1 MLKHIFY
8 TAREKK
14 KHIYC
19 YLQNKT
25 MITKSRLAIE
35 LSKLNVFREAN
46 IKLEQYPTDSEIA
59 ASVLWQSYM
68 QGELQNNVVADLG
81 CGTGILGIG
90 ALLLGAKQV
99 YFVDVDK
106 EALLVLKENLKRLDI
121 EKKQYT
127 IQHKDILQFKS
138 TKKIDV
144 IIQNPPFG
152 TRNKHIDKLFLEKA
166 MSLANIIYSF
176 HKLTSKQFIS
186 ALCKDHN
193 FSIKEIMEFDFPLKY
208 SQKFHSKRIQYI
220 AVGCW
225 KLVKNI

>member
-1 MLKHIFY
+1 
-8 TAREKK
+8 
-14 KHIYC
+14 
-19 YLQNKT
+19 

-35 LSKLNVFREAN
+35 LSKLNVFRKAN
-46 IKLEQYPTDSEIA
+46 ITLEQYPTDSEIA

-68 QGELQNNVVADLG
+68 QGELQNKIVADLG

-90 ALLLGAKQV
+90 ALLLGAKYV

-106 EALLVLKENLKRLDI
+106 EALLVLRENLKRLCI
-121 EKKQYT
+121 EKNQYS

-138 TKKIDV
+138 TKNIDL

-152 TRNKHIDKLFLEKA
+152 TRNKHIDKVFLEKA
-166 MSLANIIYSF
+166 MSLTKIIYSF
-176 HKLTSKQFIS
+176 HKLTSKQFIA

-193 FSIKEIMEFDFPLKY
+193 FSIKDIIEFDFPLKY
-208 SQKFHSKRIQYI
+208 SQKFHNKRIQYI

-225 KLVKNI
+225 KLVKDS